1 MDQLKILIVDDDTM
15 MAQTLANIFHLK
27 GYHPV
32 AVHSAADA
40 LAALDQANFDC
51 VLTDIRMPDMDGVAL
66 FEEIRK
72 RQLYMPVILMTAYA
86 AEALVQKGL
95 EAGVAGVL
103 EKPLDLNRVLYVL
116 SHLQKNMTIT
126 VAGGD
131 PQFRQTLGVILS
143 NGGFK
148 VREVTDLPASAAA
161 LNDPSG
167 IILLDAGTSLKD
179 CSEVLR
185 SVHAHAPQ
193 PPAGSHHGR
202 RAGSGCCASIRA
214 AVRRFYL
221 SPQPPGC
228 ARSIAHHRCNPGA
241 AHPLL
246 AGESMIRCRSFD
258 PAFRLPF
265 HMVTRQE
272 HDGF

>member
-15 MAQTLANIFHLK
+15 MAQTLADIFHLK

-72 RQLYMPVILMTAYA
+72 RQLYVPVILMTAYA

-95 EAGVAGVL
+95 EAGAAGVL

-126 VAGGD
+126 VVGGD

-185 SVHAHAPQ
+185 SVHAHAPS
-193 PPAGSHHGR
+193 PPLVLITDDAQDQAAALQYAQQFHAFTCLRNPLAAPDLLHTIAAIQAQR
-202 RAGSGCCASIRA
+202 IRS
-214 AVRRFYL
+214 L
-221 SPQPPGC
+221 LE
-228 ARSIAHHRCNPGA
+228 NP
-241 AHPLL
+241 
-246 AGESMIRCRSFD
+246 
-258 PAFRLPF
+258 
-265 HMVTRQE
+265 
-272 HDGF
+272 